1 MYNRVQ
7 RIFMYLS
14 RQLGYR
20 GKCKECNCGAYDGP
34 DPNESSPYCRCGHHY
49 DRHEY

>member
-1 MYNRVQ
+1 MYNRIYG
-7 RIFMYLS
+7 IFMYVS

-20 GKCKECNCGAYDGP
+20 GKCKECNCGSYDGSYP
-34 DPNESSPYCRCGHHY
+34 DNPYCACGHHY